1 MDTYGYLYN
10 NSFNSSFPN
19 QNVLL
24 ADDDDGGDSQFG
36 LISFLQSSAAYV
48 VVATTYATKVT
59 GTFLIVATGPGSVGF
74 VGG

>member
-24 ADDDDGGDSQFG
+24 ADDDDGGNHQFD
-36 LISFLQSSAAYV
+36 LIYFLHSSAAYV
-48 VVATTYATKVT
+48 VVATTYATNVT
-59 GTFLIVATGPGSVGF
+59 GAFLITAIGPGSVSF